1 MKTQP
6 NLKIG
11 KYYIND
17 SQYNAQT
24 EDDLKA
30 EAASLFLDNHEVED
44 AFLELHGEDY
54 DLEDANVLND
64 FCLYNS
70 YFDDYLDQ
78 VKENYNCIEIEDDND
93 LQSILV
99 DGKSLFELNEIAIR
113 KVLDMLEL
121 EYREFEIE
129 IQISDLDSE
138 SYPAF
143 VFPNGDDSLVSF
155 PYGKAELLTL
165 KELQDVLN
173 EVNSNSDT
181 LNVVKH
187 KLDLNNTDVKLLMM
201 NFKDADSRFDTSEF
215 YIERN
220 DIERYKNKEL
230 NITEIKIY
238 DTSFNN
244 VSHTYRTLNPADDV
258 NELTL
263 HNVIVRDYINSS
275 SNKLTQD
282 KMQSIV
288 DRHSPTPVDEPKQD
302 KKKTV
307 GHKI

>member
-1 MKTQP
+1 MNTQP

-64 FCLYNS
+64 FCVYNS
-70 YFDDYLDQ
+70 YFDNYLDQ
-78 VKENYNCIEIEDDND
+78 VKEQYNCIEVKEDSD
-93 LQSILV
+93 LKSIFV
-99 DGKSLFELNEIAIR
+99 DAESLFELNEIDIK

-121 EYREFEIE
+121 EYREFVIE
-129 IQISDLDSE
+129 IPISDLDYE

-143 VFPNGDDSLVSF
+143 LFPNGDDSLVSF
-155 PYGKAELLTL
+155 PYQQDELLTL
-165 KELQDVLN
+165 KEFQDVLN
-173 EVNSNSDT
+173 EVSPNSDT

-215 YIERN
+215 YIEKN
-220 DIERYKNKEL
+220 DIERYKNNEL

-238 DTSFNN
+238 DTSFNS
-244 VSHTYRTLNPADDV
+244 VSHSYTTLNPTDDV

-275 SNKLTQD
+275 SNKLTAD
-282 KMQSIV
+282 KMQSLV
-288 DRHSPTPVDEPKQD
+288 DRHSPTTNEPKQD
-302 KKKTV
+302 VRKSLRNKM
-307 GHKI
+307 